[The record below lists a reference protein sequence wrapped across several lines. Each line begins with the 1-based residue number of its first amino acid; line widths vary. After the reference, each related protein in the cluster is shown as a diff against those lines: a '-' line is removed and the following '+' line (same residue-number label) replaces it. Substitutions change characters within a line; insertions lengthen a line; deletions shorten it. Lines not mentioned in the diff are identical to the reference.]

1 VNSFLNESETKL
13 NNNKIKLDYI
23 LNNINKIN
31 NDIINLLNVYE
42 KDKKNIDIN
51 DLDNMNILFDR
62 INIDISKYNVDLH
75 KCENNNENI
84 INNLDVFNKNNQ
96 SFKLRPKLKK
106 NEQII
111 STKYNINKD
120 IIEEIKSKIQL
131 IKKYMLDLN
140 LNYKKDYDIIKNNPI
155 QYTSID
161 KNLNS
166 FKENL
171 KKQEENYNSIRNE
184 IYDVNNKINMSNKMI
199 RDMAVNISNQMDYLY
214 DKIKNNNDKINEL
227 KNFKKDVYNMYYKKK
242 MHHINKKNN

>member
-155 QYTSID
+155 QYTLID

-242 MHHINKKNN
+242 NAPYQ